1 MARLELHTEV
11 SGDDKTIYI
20 SYDYTL
26 DNIISVKVPVGTD
39 PDDRHVHEMLR
50 DKLVTLIQCKDVCF
64 MFEGT
69 FDEESE

>member
-1 MARLELHTEV
+1 MARLELHTKV

-26 DNIISVKVPVGTD
+26 DNILSVKVPVGTD
-39 PDDRHVHEMLR
+39 PDDSHVKEMLR
-50 DKLVTLIQCKDVCF
+50 DKLITLIQGKHECF

-69 FDEESE
+69 FEESE